1 MANPESLNKRFVA
14 REYPSKGRTREGI
27 TFLVAEDKHVLFT
40 REYTRHRTLLERTEY
55 PMAEIAWGGIL
66 TEAGTWV
73 RRSFDFG
80 DAPDPET
87 REEVV
92 LSIQKAVVR

>member
-1 MANPESLNKRFVA
+1 MANSKSLKNLFVA
-14 REYPSKGRTREGI
+14 REYPCKGCNREGI
-27 TFLVAEDKHVLFT
+27 TFLVAEDRNVLFT
-40 REYTRHRTLLERTEY
+40 REYTRHRTFLERTEY
-55 PMAEIAWGGIL
+55 PIAEIAWGGIL

-87 REEVV
+87 REEAV
-92 LSIQKAVVR
+92 LSIQKAVAH